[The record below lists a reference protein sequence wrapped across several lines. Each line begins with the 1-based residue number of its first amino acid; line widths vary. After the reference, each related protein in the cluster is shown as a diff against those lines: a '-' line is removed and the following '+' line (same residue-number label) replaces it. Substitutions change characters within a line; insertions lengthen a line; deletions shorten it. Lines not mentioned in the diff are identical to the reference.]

1 MFASSRS
8 WFTSLA
14 TWRRRPR
21 PKRFC
26 FQVRHNILFLSF
38 QNFSQFFSFFRFKVE
53 DEWHHM
59 QVSKKESLNL
69 RNSIVNFFFC
79 SAKQKKSRQSYNRR
93 DIFQSF
99 KSSHL
104 IKNFKSSNDWHQSRK
119 FITDAK
125 FYTSMHLVLLNEF
138 RQSRTTHS
146 GQQKSR
152 EHFRYLKIWLFST
165 TVHQLRSCKPR
176 KKGGG

>member
-152 EHFRYLKIWLFST
+152 KHFRYLKKWTVST